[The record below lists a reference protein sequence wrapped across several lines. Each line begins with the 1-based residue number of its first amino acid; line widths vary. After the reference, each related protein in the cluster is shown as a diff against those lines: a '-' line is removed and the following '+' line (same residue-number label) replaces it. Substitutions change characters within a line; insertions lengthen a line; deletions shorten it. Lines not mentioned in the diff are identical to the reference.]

1 MADDG
6 RALEDPAGAIA
17 RLTADL
23 ADLRA
28 TLLARLALR
37 PTGDIEETLRP
48 TAKPGT
54 LLLNGQTVSRAD
66 YPGLWAWVE
75 GQGLAASSGKPFGTG
90 DGSTTFVLPNYA
102 GKVARGVASG
112 ETVGQLTGAD
122 SVTLS
127 VAQLPSHNHSVS
139 VADHATHSHGGI
151 TAQDGAHGGHFPG
164 SSYTAA
170 AGSDYG
176 LAAWNSGGVGS
187 GTHNH
192 GFATDSKPV
201 SSHVVSQSAVGSGA
215 AVDIRQA
222 AFAVNWL
229 IYT

>member
-6 RALEDPAGAIA
+6 RALEDAVDIA
-17 RLTADL
+17 NSTRADL
-23 ADLRA
+23 EDFKQ
-28 TLLARLALR
+28 TILARLALR

-54 LLLNGQTVSRAD
+54 LLLNGQTVNRAD
-66 YPGLWAWVE
+66 YPALWQWVQDQSLV
-75 GQGLAASSGKPFGTG
+75 GAGKPFGTG

-102 GKVARGVASG
+102 GKIARGVGSG

-122 SVTLS
+122 SVTLTT
-127 VAQLPSHNHSVS
+127 AQLPSHNHNVS
-139 VADHATHSHGGI
+139 VADHSSHFHHGI

-164 SSYTAA
+164 SQFIAA

-192 GFATDSKPV
+192 GFDTDSRTL

-215 AVDIRQA
+215 AIDIRQS